1 MSTLFTSGQRL
12 ILLRQK
18 LGLSQKKLSD
28 LTGIS
33 RSYINDVEAGRSNP
47 SANMVSQIASKTD
60 VNIAWLM
67 TGEGEMFRSETGTR
81 AGVLPEKEE
90 DLDRCLAALKGV
102 LGGLPKEVWDVIVK
116 EAFARAQTEQ
126 QIADLRQTVSRLQR
140 SYQSKT

>member
-1 MSTLFTSGQRL
+1 MSNLFTSGQRL
-12 ILLRQK
+12 ITLRQK

-67 TGEGEMFRSETGTR
+67 TGQGEIFRTAPDQGGQINET
-81 AGVLPEKEE
+81 AGKYDRRVAAFLRLLDGLSDE
-90 DLDRCLAALKGV
+90 DRDAILD
-102 LGGLPKEVWDVIVK
+102 
-116 EAFARAQTEQ
+116 EAFARAQTAQ
-126 QIADLRQTVSRLQR
+126 QIADLRQTVADLQR
-140 SYQSKT
+140 KNSA